1 MFGIHKY
8 FKVDDSAII
17 SAVVKFSSSKLYL
30 QLYLKITPDLNHF
43 SLGLSLGTTKKGI
56 GPAYSSKMNRSGLRV
71 ADLVYGDFGLRFEER
86 FRRLVADY
94 TDAFDKLTVDVESE
108 VKRYR
113 EIADII
119 RPFVTET
126 VSYLHNKVW
135 QFKEIYFFK
144 IGNFCV
150 ALKD

>member
-1 MFGIHKY
+1 M
-8 FKVDDSAII
+8 
-17 SAVVKFSSSKLYL
+17 
-30 QLYLKITPDLNHF
+30 
-43 SLGLSLGTTKKGI
+43 GTTKKGI